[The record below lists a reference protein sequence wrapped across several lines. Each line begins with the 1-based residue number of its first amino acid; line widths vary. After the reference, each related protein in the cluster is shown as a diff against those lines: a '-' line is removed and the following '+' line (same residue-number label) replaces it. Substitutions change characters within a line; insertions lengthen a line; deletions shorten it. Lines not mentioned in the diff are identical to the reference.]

1 MTCAKGAGL
10 EAAAAAAGP
19 DPRAEAAGAAPA
31 RPAET
36 SAALALP
43 RAASGVSS
51 DSLSRAPA
59 SGQGPRAALG
69 RLSTR
74 GLRSRAP
81 PARCRVR
88 AFKFEPVKFK
98 IPLLRPPVN
107 SVRPPP
113 RSRRPAASVRGRGG
127 GRPPA
132 SGASRR
138 ALGAGPNVQP
148 ARPRGRRRPGT
159 AAGTPGSSRRRC
171 SSRTRQAPRR
181 GEVARG
187 LGQRAAEAARP
198 VPGTERLLPRL
209 RGGAPAAG
217 SAQRG
222 DRAEPRGAGSE
233 EAAATGGARSGARR
247 GGPELPGGPH
257 HPPAA
262 PGEGAPR
269 VPREASEGRGA
280 EGQPREGGHIG
291 GAPLPKR
298 ESGRPGVRLTSFR
311 DI

>member
-1 MTCAKGAGL
+1 MV
-10 EAAAAAAGP
+10 
-19 DPRAEAAGAAPA
+19 RV
-31 RPAET
+31 R
-36 SAALALP
+36 
-43 RAASGVSS
+43 
-51 DSLSRAPA
+51 
-59 SGQGPRAALG
+59 RAALG

-171 SSRTRQAPRR
+171 SSRTRQVPRR

-233 EAAATGGARSGARR
+233 EAAGA
-247 GGPELPGGPH
+247 
-257 HPPAA
+257 
-262 PGEGAPR
+262 
-269 VPREASEGRGA
+269 GRGA
-280 EGQPREGGHIG
+280 GDPTCPGARTTLPRPREK
-291 GAPLPKR
+291 ARRASL
-298 ESGRPGVRLTSFR
+298 GRPRRGEGPR
-311 DI
+311 DSRGKADTLGERRFLSARVAAPASG